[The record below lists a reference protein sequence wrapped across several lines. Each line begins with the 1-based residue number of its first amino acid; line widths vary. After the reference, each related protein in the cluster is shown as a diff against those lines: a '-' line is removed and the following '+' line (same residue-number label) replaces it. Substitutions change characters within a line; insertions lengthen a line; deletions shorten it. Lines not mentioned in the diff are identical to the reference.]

1 VTWEGL
7 AFGYRRWKEGGR
19 EGGRE
24 EEEAEEE
31 EELQSLPWR
40 SVMGKWGGREGGW
53 DRRLVE

>member
-24 EEEAEEE
+24 EEEEEE
-31 EELQSLPWR
+31 EKLQSLPWR
-40 SVMGKWGGREGGW
+40 SIMGEWGGREGG
-53 DRRLVE
+53 RVGGGG